1 MKNFLSK
8 DSVSIF
14 IIFLCF
20 FNTISVYEL
29 FKTSYTAWYFKYFA
43 IAYAVL
49 SAFFIFSLATHG
61 NVYNIELHKSNIVR
75 YNYHS
80 NIDYIKARTALL
92 EDEIILKSVSKYAE
106 QLELKVNTDKNFD
119 NFETLYNHF
128 NTLDM
133 EQKWF
138 LLDQLPYK
146 YHEKLLR
153 RLIKDKVI

>member
-8 DSVSIF
+8 DNVSIF

-20 FNTISVYEL
+20 FNAISVHEL
-29 FKTSYTAWYFKYFA
+29 ITTSYTAWYFKCFA
-43 IAYAVL
+43 IAYSIL
-49 SAFFIFSLATHG
+49 SAFFILTFAISG
-61 NVYNIELHKSNIVR
+61 NVYNIKLHKSDIVR

-80 NIDYIKARTALL
+80 NIDYIKARTAFL

-128 NTLDM
+128 NTLDI

-146 YHEKLLR
+146 YHEKLLKK
-153 RLIKDKVI
+153 LIREQ